1 MPMAA
6 ASPEGIHRSEAVDS
20 DEEKQERERFDA
32 VARQSSNREL
42 LEKAQGIQTAIAN
55 GMCNQ
60 LHDHDRKLR
69 VRLDAIHRELD
80 RRQVH
85 CGAAQAS
92 GSDRCVR
99 PRVVR
104 STCAE
109 PSVTLLEKDLNPA
122 NREANAAMQTRLNES
137 PRETNQIRFTINGPE
152 ARPAERNE
160 ADRKK
165 ITELEA
171 EVERLQSTIDNLEA
185 LHAESSKIAAEKTAE
200 LEAEVSRLRSGVQHL
215 RKRLKEERERANEAE
230 AKVSRLRDEI
240 YVLEEEKYSY
250 LAPDP

>member
-6 ASPEGIHRSEAVDS
+6 ASPEGIHCREAGDS

-85 CGAAQAS
+85 CGAAQAP

-99 PRVVR
+99 PRIVR

-109 PSVTLLEKDLNPA
+109 PSVTLLEKDISPA
-122 NREANAAMQTRLNES
+122 NRQANAAMQTRLNES
-137 PRETNQIRFTINGPE
+137 PMEINQFRFTINGL
-152 ARPAERNE
+152 E

-165 ITELEA
+165 ITELKA
-171 EVERLQSTIDNLEA
+171 EVEHLQSTIDNIEA
-185 LHAESSKIAAEKTAE
+185 LHAESSKIEAEKTAK

-215 RKRLKEERERANEAE
+215 RRRLKEERERANEAE
-230 AKVSRLRDEI
+230 AKASRLRDEI